1 MTRTASFLIAAVAF
15 IPVAALAQA
24 PPPAAPAQAP
34 SQATAPAPA
43 LTPSQATAPLP
54 AQAAPASANPISAS
68 QNKIYTMLSGVVIA
82 AAEKMPEEN
91 YGFKPAQD
99 VRTFGQLVGHL
110 ADSQYYFCSSVEGE
124 TQRGSDAEKTK
135 TSKSDLVAALKE
147 AVAYCSKTYAAM
159 TDAKGAEMTKMMNQ
173 DFAKLAVLSAN
184 TAHDYEHY
192 GNMATYMRIKG
203 IVPPT
208 SEKNTR
214 HGQN

>member
-1 MTRTASFLIAAVAF
+1 MTRTVSFLFATLAS

-24 PPPAAPAQAP
+24 PPPARAEVP
-34 SQATAPAPA
+34 SQATASAPA
-43 LTPSQATAPLP
+43 QLP
-54 AQAAPASANPISAS
+54 PPSANPISAS

-110 ADSQYYFCSSVEGE
+110 ADSQYYFCSSVEG
-124 TQRGSDAEKTK
+124 QMPRGSDAEKTK
-135 TSKSDLVAALKE
+135 TTKADLVAALKE

-159 TDAKGAEMTKMMNQ
+159 TDAKGGEMTKMMNQ

-208 SEKNTR
+208 SEKNT
-214 HGQN
+214 GQGKN